1 MSENATVVTFV
12 ADEALYAVPVGRVQE
27 ILDLRPVAPLPGT
40 PSHLLGVIDLR
51 GANVPVVDL
60 RRLLGRP
67 DTEDTA
73 QSRILVVQVAHEG
86 AQIVLGI
93 KTDRVIEVT
102 ALDEPDLKPLAEAEL
117 LRWTGSAVAGI
128 ARCRGAVVSVLD
140 LDRLFAR
147 PDIVAAAEAG
157 SGVDLTVAAA

>member
-1 MSENATVVTFV
+1 MGENETFVTFV
-12 ADEALYAVPVGRVQE
+12 ADEVLYAVPVGRVQE

-40 PSHLLGVIDLR
+40 PAHLLGVIDLR

-60 RRLLGRP
+60 RRLLGRA
-67 DTEDTA
+67 DAEDTA
-73 QSRILVVQVAHEG
+73 QSRILVVQVAHDG

-102 ALDEPDLKPLAEAEL
+102 ALDEPDLKPLAEADL

-147 PDIVAAAEAG
+147 PDIVAAAEMDAG
-157 SGVDLTVAAA
+157 PEVAAA

>member
-1 MSENATVVTFV
+1 MGESDTFVTFV
-12 ADEALYAVPVGRVQE
+12 ADEVLYAVPVGRVQE
-27 ILDLRPVAPLPGT
+27 ILDLRPVAPLPST
-40 PSHLLGVIDLR
+40 PAYLLGVIDLR

-60 RRLLGRP
+60 RRLLGRA
-67 DTEDTA
+67 DAEDTA
-73 QSRILVVQVAHEG
+73 QSRILVVQVVHDA

-102 ALDEPDLKPLAEAEL
+102 ALDEPELKPLAEADL

-147 PDIVAAAEAG
+147 PDIVAAAEMDAA
-157 SGVDLTVAAA
+157 LAEAAA

>member
-12 ADEALYAVPVGRVQE
+12 ADEALYAVPVDRVQE
-27 ILDLRPVAPLPGT
+27 ILDLRPVAPLPST
-40 PSHLLGVIDLR
+40 PAYLLGVIDLR

-67 DTEDTA
+67 DTADTA
-73 QSRILVVQVAHEG
+73 QSRILVVQVAHES

-102 ALDEPDLKPLAEAEL
+102 ALDEPELKPLAEAEL

-157 SGVDLTVAAA
+157 AEAGLVGAAA

>member
-1 MSENATVVTFV
+1 MGESGTFVTFV
-12 ADEALYAVPVGRVQE
+12 ADEVLYAVPVGRVQE

-40 PSHLLGVIDLR
+40 PAHLLGVIDLR

-60 RRLLGRP
+60 RRLLARP
-67 DTEDTA
+67 ATEDTA
-73 QSRILVVQVAHEG
+73 QSRILVVQVDHAG
-86 AQIVLGI
+86 ARIVLGI

-102 ALDEPDLKPLAEAEL
+102 GLDEPEVKPLAEADL

-147 PDIVAAAEAG
+147 PEIVAAAAGEAG
-157 SGVDLTVAAA
+157 VAAA

>member
-27 ILDLRPVAPLPGT
+27 ILDLRPVAPLPST
-40 PSHLLGVIDLR
+40 PAYLLGVIDLR

-73 QSRILVVQVAHEG
+73 QSRILVVQVAQEG

-102 ALDEPDLKPLAEAEL
+102 ALDEPELKPLAEAEL

-147 PDIVAAAEAG
+147 SDIMAAAEAG
-157 SGVDLTVAAA
+157 VGVDLTVAAA

>member
-1 MSENATVVTFV
+1 MGESETFVTFV
-12 ADEALYAVPVGRVQE
+12 ADEVLYAVPVGRVQE

-40 PSHLLGVIDLR
+40 PAHLLGVIDLR

-67 DTEDTA
+67 DAEDTA
-73 QSRILVVQVAHEG
+73 QSRILVVQVVHEA

-102 ALDEPDLKPLAEAEL
+102 ALDEPELKPLAEADL

-147 PDIVAAAEAG
+147 PDIVAVAEMDVGPAEA
-157 SGVDLTVAAA
+157 AA